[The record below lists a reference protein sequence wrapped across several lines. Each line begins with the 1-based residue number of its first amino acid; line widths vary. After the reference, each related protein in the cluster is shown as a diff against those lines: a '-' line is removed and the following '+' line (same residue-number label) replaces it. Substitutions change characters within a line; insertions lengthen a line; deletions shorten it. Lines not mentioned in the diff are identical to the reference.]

1 MARKTNLLGGALLF
15 ALVLGTAVAAPVGDS
30 EEEILQSLQAL
41 SHAPDTTSQLQ
52 AHGQEGERMEDEGR
66 EMNISIKTAIHEFHL
81 ITVLHS

>member
-30 EEEILQSLQAL
+30 EEAILQSLQAL

-52 AHGQEGERMEDEGR
+52 SHAQEGERMEDEGK
-66 EMNISIKTAIHEFHL
+66 EMH
-81 ITVLHS
+81 